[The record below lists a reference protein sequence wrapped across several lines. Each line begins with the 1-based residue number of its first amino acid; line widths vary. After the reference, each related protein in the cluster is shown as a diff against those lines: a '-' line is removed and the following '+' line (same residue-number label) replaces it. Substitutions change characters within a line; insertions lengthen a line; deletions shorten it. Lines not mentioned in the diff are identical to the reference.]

1 MEFTISHT
9 IAIDVEQCVQ
19 DVLDDMEDAI
29 TEKIEVKYG
38 IQGEDLENATNKVLR
53 EMYKE
58 LVKRATEYAEAYS

>member
-9 IAIDVEQCVQ
+9 MAIDVEQYVQ